1 MHNQGL
7 FSYRHSGKLGIYRKK
22 TMDLK
27 KLYEKTNGGLGQDHF
42 SFTQL
47 SKTKP
52 IGMWI
57 VDYFVRD
64 QKRRRAD
71 KKNFK
76 LGYGS
81 VSGNVAQRLIGKYV
95 FKGAEREEIKNRDY
109 NTIFNYEYDLY
120 KKESYDQRDDKIKE
134 IVVDKLHD
142 TIKNVLKVVKEIFG
156 SKPLMCERYVS
167 MSPQGL
173 GIDILGR
180 IDWESD
186 KLFAEQKSKPPS
198 ARGLDLDNIKIYTQK
213 LPTEPDPININQVA
227 FYRLATEKQPFLF
240 YVNEKDYIIFDNE
253 HPALWD
259 DHLEYCYSEMVQ
271 KAMTIQRLL
280 EVSNGD
286 PKVMAGLVEKPDLS
300 HWTMKDASA
309 DQLAVIKQLWG

>member
-7 FSYRHSGKLGIYRKK
+7 FRYRHSGKLGIYRKK

-134 IVVDKLHD
+134 MVVDKLHD

-167 MSPQGL
+167 MSPQNL

-180 IDWESD
+180 LDWEASHE
-186 KLFAEQKSKPPS
+186 FAEQKVKPPS
-198 ARGLDLDNIKIYTQK
+198 VRGYDLDNIKIYTQK

-227 FYRLATEKQPFLF
+227 FYRLATEKKPFLF

>member
-1 MHNQGL
+1 
-7 FSYRHSGKLGIYRKK
+7 
-22 TMDLK
+22 MDLK

-57 VDYFVRD
+57 MDYFVRD

-95 FKGAEREEIKNRDY
+95 FKGAEREEIKDRDY

-120 KKESYDQRDDKIKE
+120 RKENYDQRDSLIKD
-134 IVVDKLHD
+134 IVIERLHD
-142 TIKNVLKVVKEIFG
+142 TIKNVLKVVKEIFD

-186 KLFAEQKSKPPS
+186 TIFAEQKSKPPS

-213 LPTEPDPININQVA
+213 LPLEPDPININQVA
-227 FYRLATEKQPFLF
+227 FYRLATAKQPFLF
-240 YVNEKDYIIFDNE
+240 YVNEKDYIIFENE

-259 DHLEYCYSEMVQ
+259 DHLEDCYSEMVQ

-280 EVSNGD
+280 QVSNGD
-286 PKVMAGLVEKPDLS
+286 PKIMAGLVEKPDLS

>member
-1 MHNQGL
+1 M
-7 FSYRHSGKLGIYRKK
+7 
-22 TMDLK
+22 
-27 KLYEKTNGGLGQDHF
+27 
-42 SFTQL
+42 
-47 SKTKP
+47 KP

-81 VSGNVAQRLIGKYV
+81 VSGNVAQRLIGKYI
-95 FKGAEREEIKNRDY
+95 FEGAERHEIKDRDY
-109 NTIFNYEYDLY
+109 DTIFNHEYNLY
-120 KKESYDQRDDKIKE
+120 TKESFDQRDDRIKE
-134 IVVDKLHD
+134 MVTERLHA

-156 SKPLMCERYVS
+156 KQPLMCERYVS
-167 MSPQGL
+167 MSPEGL

-180 IDWESD
+180 IDWESE

-198 ARGLDLDNIKIYTQK
+198 ARGLNVDSLKIYTQK
-213 LPTEPDPININQVA
+213 LPVEPDPININQVA
-227 FYRLATEKQPFLF
+227 FYRIATEKQPFLF
-240 YVNEKDYIIFDNE
+240 YVNEKEYIIFDNN

-280 EVSNGD
+280 EASNGD

>member
-1 MHNQGL
+1 
-7 FSYRHSGKLGIYRKK
+7 
-22 TMDLK
+22 MDLK
-27 KLYEKTNGGLGQDHF
+27 KLYDKTNGGQGQDHF

-47 SKTKP
+47 SKMKP
-52 IGMWI
+52 ISMWI

-81 VSGNVAQRLIGKYV
+81 VSGNVAQRLIGKYI
-95 FKGAEREEIKNRDY
+95 FEGAERHEIKDRDY
-109 NTIFNYEYDLY
+109 DTIFNHEYNLY
-120 KKESYDQRDDKIKE
+120 TKESFDQRDDRIKE
-134 IVVDKLHD
+134 MVTERLHA
-142 TIKNVLKVVKEIFG
+142 TIKNVLKVVKEIFNKQ
-156 SKPLMCERYVS
+156 SLMCERYVS

-186 KLFAEQKSKPPS
+186 KMFAEQKSKPPS
-198 ARGLDLDNIKIYTQK
+198 VRGYDLDNMKIYTQK

-227 FYRLATEKQPFLF
+227 FYRIATEKQPFLF
-240 YVNEKDYIIFDNE
+240 YVNEKEYIIFDNN

-300 HWTMKDASA
+300 HWTMKDAST

>member
-1 MHNQGL
+1 MNKQGL

-167 MSPQGL
+167 MSPQNL

-180 IDWESD
+180 LDWEASHE
-186 KLFAEQKSKPPS
+186 FAEQKVKPPS
-198 ARGLDLDNIKIYTQK
+198 VRG
-213 LPTEPDPININQVA
+213 
-227 FYRLATEKQPFLF
+227 
-240 YVNEKDYIIFDNE
+240 
-253 HPALWD
+253 
-259 DHLEYCYSEMVQ
+259 
-271 KAMTIQRLL
+271 
-280 EVSNGD
+280 
-286 PKVMAGLVEKPDLS
+286 
-300 HWTMKDASA
+300 
-309 DQLAVIKQLWG
+309 

>member
-1 MHNQGL
+1 MNKQGL
-7 FSYRHSGKLGIYRKK
+7 FRYRHSGKLGIYRKK

-27 KLYEKTNGGLGQDHF
+27 KIYDKTNGGQGQDHF

-95 FKGAEREEIKNRDY
+95 FEGAERHEIKDRDY
-109 NTIFNYEYDLY
+109 DTIFNHEYNLY
-120 KKESYDQRDDKIKE
+120 TKESYDQRDDKIKQMVTE
-134 IVVDKLHD
+134 RLHA

-156 SKPLMCERYVS
+156 KQPLMCERYVS
-167 MSPQGL
+167 MSPQNL

-180 IDWESD
+180 LDWEASHE
-186 KLFAEQKSKPPS
+186 FAEQKVKPPS
-198 ARGLDLDNIKIYTQK
+198 ARGLNVDSLKIYTQK

-227 FYRLATEKQPFLF
+227 FYRIATKKQPFLF
-240 YVNEKDYIIFDNE
+240 YVNEKEYIIFDNN

>member
-1 MHNQGL
+1 
-7 FSYRHSGKLGIYRKK
+7 
-22 TMDLK
+22 
-27 KLYEKTNGGLGQDHF
+27 
-42 SFTQL
+42 
-47 SKTKP
+47 
-52 IGMWI
+52 
-57 VDYFVRD
+57 
-64 QKRRRAD
+64 
-71 KKNFK
+71 
-76 LGYGS
+76 
-81 VSGNVAQRLIGKYV
+81 
-95 FKGAEREEIKNRDY
+95 
-109 NTIFNYEYDLY
+109 
-120 KKESYDQRDDKIKE
+120 
-134 IVVDKLHD
+134 
-142 TIKNVLKVVKEIFG
+142 LKVVKEIFS

-167 MSPQGL
+167 MSPQNL

-180 IDWESD
+180 LDWEASHE
-186 KLFAEQKSKPPS
+186 FAEQKVKPPS
-198 ARGLDLDNIKIYTQK
+198 VRGYDLDNIKIYTQK

-240 YVNEKDYIIFDNE
+240 YVNEKDYIIFDNN